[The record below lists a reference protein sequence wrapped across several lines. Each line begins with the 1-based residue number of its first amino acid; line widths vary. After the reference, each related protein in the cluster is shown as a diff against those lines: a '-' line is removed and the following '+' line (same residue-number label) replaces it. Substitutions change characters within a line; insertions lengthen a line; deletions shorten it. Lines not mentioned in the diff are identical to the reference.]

1 MTNNKESLLEIAVEI
16 VEKNGGPL
24 TIDAIANEVFRI
36 SEKELTEEAMTQ
48 FSIDFMLSGSFI
60 CCGETKNHER
70 VWDLKSRQSVT
81 LLDKEA
87 NLPEN
92 LETYF
97 EEDIKRA
104 ELNDENYDEESV
116 DKNLEDSTDDEEEK
130 EEADDIAEAL
140 GLIYDK
146 ESEEESTDNQE
157 VDDSDDEEEN
167 DEDYED
173 ADLEDIVEGE
183 IIKEE

>member
-1 MTNNKESLLEIAVEI
+1 MTDNRESLLEIAVKI

-36 SEKELTEEAMTQ
+36 NEKVLTEEALTQ
-48 FSIDFMLSGSFI
+48 FSIDFMLSGIFI

-92 LETYF
+92 VETYF

-116 DKNLEDSTDDEEEK
+116 DKSIEDSSDDDDEK
-130 EEADDIAEAL
+130 EETDDIAEAL

-146 ESEEESTDNQE
+146 ESEEEATNNQD
-157 VDDSDDEEEN
+157 DDSDDEEET
-167 DEDYED
+167 DEDYD
-173 ADLEDIVEGE
+173 SDDLEDIVEGE